1 MYMSQVLAV
10 LYVLGKG
17 NSFDD
22 VSQMSRL
29 SVPTVQRIFHAFM
42 ERYATDLYATTVVKP
57 TGQALA
63 DTMKDFDAA
72 GFPGAVGS
80 TAVTH
85 LHWQHAPYSG
95 RQSYLGREG
104 LPTLAYECTVD
115 RSGRC
120 LAATKGMPGAQSDS
134 AIACSDEFVKEV
146 RDGDYKDMEF
156 TLKGEN
162 GEDVKEKGLWL
173 LAGGEHHLVRQR
185 RFRSAPHPVQN
196 FHDFFS
202 FSNRPTILNAFS
214 GGKVLGQQV
223 AFHLGRRHVSP
234 SFNSSDRSK
243 APFQTILQPEY
254 CGRGF
259 PFARLGR
266 RLVPLKMDCKTNAGD
281 SQRFPRAV

>member
-1 MYMSQVLAV
+1 MLAD

-42 ERYATDLYATTVVKP
+42 ERYATELYSAAVVMP

-63 DTMKDFDAA
+63 DTLKDFDAA

-85 LHWQHAPYSG
+85 LHWQHAPFSA
-95 RQSYLGREG
+95 REAYLGREG

-120 LAATKGMPGAQSDS
+120 LAATKGIPGAQSDS
-134 AIACSDEFVKEV
+134 TIAGSDEFVKEV
-146 RDGDYKDMEF
+146 RDGDYKEVEF
-156 TLKGEN
+156 TLKSEN

-173 LAGGEHHLVRQR
+173 LAGGEYHMVRR
-185 RFRSAPHPVQN
+185 RHVHSMPHPVQN
-196 FHDFFS
+196 FTRF
-202 FSNRPTILNAFS
+202 
-214 GGKVLGQQV
+214 
-223 AFHLGRRHVSP
+223 
-234 SFNSSDRSK
+234 
-243 APFQTILQPEY
+243 
-254 CGRGF
+254 F
-259 PFARLGR
+259 PFEAA
-266 RLVPLKMDCKTNAGD
+266 KH
-281 SQRFPRAV
+281 

>member
-1 MYMSQVLAV
+1 MLAV

-42 ERYATDLYATTVVKP
+42 ERYATELYATTVVKP

-63 DTMKDFDAA
+63 DTLKAFDAA

-85 LHWQHAPYSG
+85 LHWQHAPFSG
-95 RQSYLGREG
+95 RQSYLGKEG

-120 LAATKGMPGAQSDS
+120 LAATKGMPGAQSHS
-134 AIACSDEFVKEV
+134 TLACSDEFVKEV
-146 RDGDYKDMEF
+146 RDGDYKDVEF

-173 LAGGEHHLVRQR
+173 LSGGEHHRVR
-185 RFRSAPHPVQN
+185 
-196 FHDFFS
+196 
-202 FSNRPTILNAFS
+202 
-214 GGKVLGQQV
+214 
-223 AFHLGRRHVSP
+223 RRH
-234 SFNSSDRSK
+234 F
-243 APFQTILQPEY
+243 
-254 CGRGF
+254 
-259 PFARLGR
+259 
-266 RLVPLKMDCKTNAGD
+266 
-281 SQRFPRAV
+281 